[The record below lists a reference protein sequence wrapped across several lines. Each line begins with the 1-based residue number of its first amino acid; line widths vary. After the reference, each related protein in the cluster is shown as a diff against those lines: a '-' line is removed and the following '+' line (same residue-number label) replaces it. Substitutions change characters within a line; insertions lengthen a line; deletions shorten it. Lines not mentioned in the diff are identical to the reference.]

1 METHP
6 MDEFCGSRFW
16 DLNLTWYTDDPD
28 LTPCFQQTVLVWA
41 PCAFLW
47 VFSFL
52 ELFYLRKSANKD
64 VPWSVVNVSK
74 LLIVGSLVALT
85 IVDLVK
91 AISTDGIS
99 APVYY
104 YTPVIKLATFVFAGL
119 LVYLNKHYG
128 MRTSGLLF
136 LFWFLLTICS
146 IPRTRTEIRAHE
158 ARVLEDSW
166 AEYQFVSFLIFFS
179 LTCLMFLLNF
189 FIDKPPRQSKYEITD
204 KDCPELS
211 ASFPSRIFFAWF
223 DRLAWV
229 GFRKP
234 LEVDDLWKMKPED
247 SSKEVSPAFLHHWN
261 KTLEKT
267 YQTRETSNDV
277 TFKKLGNTA
286 SVDFRTTKSKN
297 IASIL
302 PALIKTFGG
311 TFLLGS
317 FLKLG
322 QDLLTFASPQ
332 ILKLIIDFV
341 SGDEPMWK
349 GLMYAITLFVVA
361 GTQTL
366 LLGQYFNRM
375 FFVGLRIRTALISAI
390 YRKALIISNS
400 ARKGSTVGEIVNLM
414 AVDAQ
419 RFMDLTTY
427 INMIWS
433 APLQI
438 GLALYFLW
446 QILGPSVLAGL
457 AVMIILIPVNGVIAN
472 MIKTL
477 QIKQMKNK
485 DERVKLMNEV
495 LSGIKVL
502 KLYAWEPS
510 FEQQILKIRDKEV
523 KVLKSAAYLNAGTSF
538 IWSCA
543 PFLVSIISFATY
555 VLSDDSHVLT
565 PVKAFVCL
573 TLFDILR
580 MPLVLLP
587 VLIVYAIQT
596 SVSVKRINTFLNQ
609 EELDPDNVQHDEKE
623 SSPLLIENGVF
634 SWGGEDTTLKN
645 INVRVERNQ
654 IVAVVGTVGSGK
666 SSLLSAFLGEMDK
679 ISGRV
684 NTLGRIAYVSQQAWI
699 QNATLKDNILFGKPM
714 DQRRYNRVI
723 EACALKPDIEMLPG
737 GDMTEIGEKGINL
750 SGGQKQRVSLARAV
764 YNDADVY
771 FLDDPLSA
779 VDSHVGKHIFEQVI
793 GPTGLLAKKTRVL
806 VTHGIT
812 YLPNTDKIYV
822 LREGEIS
829 ESGTYQELMDKKGA
843 FAEFLI
849 QHLQEVSE
857 EEEDLDEIKQQ
868 LENSVGGEDLLNQ
881 LKRTN
886 SKRSRSES
894 TSETGSVKDISRQ
907 NSTTDSN
914 SSLRRRTS
922 EKVVPD
928 VPKTKLIEQE
938 KSETGSVKWEVYK
951 HYLKSIG
958 LTLSVATVI
967 LNMIFQG
974 FSIGSN
980 LWLSRWSTDE
990 SAENDTSVRDMY
1002 LGVYG
1007 AFGAGQVLSTF
1018 LSTLFLYVGAL
1029 EASRTLHKTLL
1040 RRVLHAPLTS
1050 FFDITPVGRVLN
1062 RFSKDIDTTDSDLPA
1077 TLRAWSA
1084 CFFGVVATLVVI
1096 SISTPIFAAVIVPI
1110 GVLYYAVQRFYVAT
1124 SRQLKRLE
1132 SVSRS
1137 PIYSHFGETIQGVQT
1152 IRAYSVQ
1159 DRFITES
1166 DERVDSNQLCYCPS
1180 IIANR
1185 WLAVRLEMVGN
1196 LIILFAAL
1204 FAVLGRETMN
1214 AGLVG
1219 LSVSYAL
1226 QITQTLNWLVR
1237 MTSDV
1242 ETNIVAVER
1251 IKEYGETKQEAAW
1264 ELPNST
1270 LPRDWPEQGMVEFR
1284 DFQVRY
1290 REGLELVLRGISFT
1304 VKGGEKVGIV
1314 GRTGAGKSSLTLA
1327 LFRIIESA
1335 GGSIV
1340 IDGQD
1345 IAQLGLHALRSRL
1358 TIIPQDPVLFSGTL
1372 RINLDPFNAQSDDDI
1387 WKALEHAHLKSF
1399 VKGLTAG
1406 INHEVTEGGEN
1417 LSVGQRQLICLAR
1430 ALLRKTKVLILD
1442 EATAAVDLE
1451 TDDLI
1456 QRTIRTE
1463 FKDCTVLTIA
1473 HRLNTIMDSD
1483 KVIVLDKGQIVEFAP
1498 PAELLQSKNSAFYS
1512 MAKDAGLVKFH

>member
-47 VFSFL
+47 LFSFL
-52 ELFYLRKSANKD
+52 ELYYLRKSANKD
-64 VPWSVVNVSK
+64 VPWSFVNVSK
-74 LLIVGSLVALT
+74 LLVIGSLIVLT
-85 IVDLVK
+85 IVDLAN

-99 APVYY
+99 APLFY
-104 YTPVIKLATFVFAGL
+104 YTPVIKLASFIFVAIL
-119 LVYLNKHYG
+119 IYLNKHYG

-136 LFWFLLTICS
+136 LFWFLLTVCS
-146 IPRTRTEIRAHE
+146 IPRVRTEIRAYE
-158 ARVLEDSW
+158 ARVVEDSW

-179 LTCLMFLLNF
+179 LTCIMFLLNF
-189 FIDKPPRQSKYEITD
+189 FVDKPPRQSKYEITD
-204 KDCPELS
+204 KDCPELA

-261 KTLEKT
+261 ETLEKT
-267 YQTRETSNDV
+267 YQSRETSNDV
-277 TFKKLGNTA
+277 TFKKLGNSA
-286 SVDFRTTKSKN
+286 RVDFRTTKAKN

-332 ILKLIIDFV
+332 ILKLIIGFV
-341 SGDEPMWK
+341 GGEEPMWK

-543 PFLVSIISFATY
+543 PFL
-555 VLSDDSHVLT
+555 
-565 PVKAFVCL
+565 
-573 TLFDILR
+573 
-580 MPLVLLP
+580 
-587 VLIVYAIQT
+587 T
-596 SVSVKRINTFLNQ
+596 SVSVNRINTFLNQ

-634 SWGGEDTTLKN
+634 SWGGEETTLKN
-645 INVRVERNQ
+645 INVRVEKNQ

-714 DQRRYNRVI
+714 DQRRYARVI

-793 GPTGLLAKKTRVL
+793 GPSGLLAKKTRVL

-812 YLPNTDKIYV
+812 YLPNTDKIFV

-868 LENSVGGEDLLNQ
+868 LENSVGGEELLNQ
-881 LKRTN
+881 LKRSN

-914 SSLRRRTS
+914 TSLRRRTS
-922 EKVVPD
+922 EKAPEVA
-928 VPKTKLIEQE
+928 KTKLIETE

-980 LWLSRWSTDE
+980 LWLSRWSTDDT
-990 SAENDTSVRDMY
+990 AGNDTSRRDMY

-1007 AFGAGQVLSTF
+1007 AFGAGQVLANFVATLTF
-1018 LSTLFLYVGAL
+1018 ALGSLYA
-1029 EASRTLHKTLL
+1029 AKTMHELLL
-1040 RRVLHAPLTS
+1040 RYVLHWPMSLFDTTPL
-1050 FFDITPVGRVLN
+1050 GRVLN
-1062 RFSKDIDTTDSDLPA
+1062 RFSKDVDT
-1077 TLRAWSA
+1077 
-1084 CFFGVVATLVVI
+1084 
-1096 SISTPIFAAVIVPI
+1096 
-1110 GVLYYAVQRFYVAT
+1110 
-1124 SRQLKRLE
+1124 
-1132 SVSRS
+1132 
-1137 PIYSHFGETIQGVQT
+1137 
-1152 IRAYSVQ
+1152 
-1159 DRFITES
+1159 
-1166 DERVDSNQLCYCPS
+1166 VDN
-1180 IIANR
+1180 
-1185 WLAVRLEMVGN
+1185 
-1196 LIILFAAL
+1196 
-1204 FAVLGRETMN
+1204 
-1214 AGLVG
+1214 
-1219 LSVSYAL
+1219 
-1226 QITQTLNWLVR
+1226 
-1237 MTSDV
+1237 
-1242 ETNIVAVER
+1242 
-1251 IKEYGETKQEAAW
+1251 
-1264 ELPNST
+1264 T
-1270 LPRDWPEQGMVEFR
+1270 LP
-1284 DFQVRY
+1284 
-1290 REGLELVLRGISFT
+1290 
-1304 VKGGEKVGIV
+1304 
-1314 GRTGAGKSSLTLA
+1314 
-1327 LFRIIESA
+1327 
-1335 GGSIV
+1335 
-1340 IDGQD
+1340 
-1345 IAQLGLHALRSRL
+1345 
-1358 TIIPQDPVLFSGTL
+1358 
-1372 RINLDPFNAQSDDDI
+1372 
-1387 WKALEHAHLKSF
+1387 
-1399 VKGLTAG
+1399 
-1406 INHEVTEGGEN
+1406 
-1417 LSVGQRQLICLAR
+1417 QLIRSFLA
-1430 ALLRKTKVLILD
+1430 
-1442 EATAAVDLE
+1442 
-1451 TDDLI
+1451 
-1456 QRTIRTE
+1456 Q
-1463 FKDCTVLTIA
+1463 F
-1473 HRLNTIMDSD
+1473 
-1483 KVIVLDKGQIVEFAP
+1483 FA
-1498 PAELLQSKNSAFYS
+1498 Y
-1512 MAKDAGLVKFH
+1512 

>member
-1 METHP
+1 MSSASSATGARKFSNCSSAS
-6 MDEFCGSRFW
+6 FCGRGKRYH

-47 VFSFL
+47 LFSFL

-64 VPWSVVNVSK
+64 VPWSIVNVSK
-74 LLIVGSLVALT
+74 LLIIVSLIILT
-85 IVDLVK
+85 VVDLVK

-104 YTPVIKLATFVFAGL
+104 YTPVIKLATFIFAGV

-146 IPRTRTEIRAHE
+146 IPRTRTEIRAYE

-166 AEYQFVSFLIFFS
+166 AEYQFVSFLVFFS

-234 LEVDDLWKMKPED
+234 LEVQDLWHMKPED

-261 KTLEKT
+261 KTLAKT

-543 PFLVSIISFATY
+543 PFLVKYSGFT
-555 VLSDDSHVLT
+555 
-565 PVKAFVCL
+565 
-573 TLFDILR
+573 
-580 MPLVLLP
+580 
-587 VLIVYAIQT
+587 
-596 SVSVKRINTFLNQ
+596 
-609 EELDPDNVQHDEKE
+609 
-623 SSPLLIENGVF
+623 SPLLIENGVF
-634 SWGGEDTTLKN
+634 SWGGEETTLKN
-645 INVRVERNQ
+645 INVRVEKNQ

-679 ISGRV
+679 VSGRV

-714 DQRRYNRVI
+714 DQRRYNRII

-829 ESGTYQELMDKKGA
+829 ESGTYQELMDKKGS

-857 EEEDLDEIKQQ
+857 EAEDLDEIKQQ
-868 LENSVGGEDLLNQ
+868 LENSVGGEELLNQ

-914 SSLRRRTS
+914 TSLRRRTS
-922 EKVVPD
+922 EKVPEVS
-928 VPKTKLIEQE
+928 KTKLIEQE

-958 LTLSVATVI
+958 LTLSIATVI

-1007 AFGAGQVLSTF
+1007 AFGAGQVLTNFIASLTF
-1018 LSTLFLYVGAL
+1018 ALGAL
-1029 EASRTLHKTLL
+1029 YAAKTMHELLL
-1040 RRVLHAPLTS
+1040 RYVLRWPMSLYDTTPL
-1050 FFDITPVGRVLN
+1050 GRVLN
-1062 RFSKDIDTTDSDLPA
+1062 RFSKDVDTVDNTLPQLIRSFLA
-1077 TLRAWSA
+1077 Q
-1084 CFFGVVATLVVI
+1084 FF
-1096 SISTPIFAAVIVPI
+1096 AVI
-1110 GVLYYAVQRFYVAT
+1110 
-1124 SRQLKRLE
+1124 
-1132 SVSRS
+1132 
-1137 PIYSHFGETIQGVQT
+1137 
-1152 IRAYSVQ
+1152 
-1159 DRFITES
+1159 
-1166 DERVDSNQLCYCPS
+1166 
-1180 IIANR
+1180 
-1185 WLAVRLEMVGN
+1185 
-1196 LIILFAAL
+1196 
-1204 FAVLGRETMN
+1204 
-1214 AGLVG
+1214 
-1219 LSVSYAL
+1219 
-1226 QITQTLNWLVR
+1226 
-1237 MTSDV
+1237 
-1242 ETNIVAVER
+1242 
-1251 IKEYGETKQEAAW
+1251 
-1264 ELPNST
+1264 
-1270 LPRDWPEQGMVEFR
+1270 
-1284 DFQVRY
+1284 
-1290 REGLELVLRGISFT
+1290 
-1304 VKGGEKVGIV
+1304 
-1314 GRTGAGKSSLTLA
+1314 
-1327 LFRIIESA
+1327 
-1335 GGSIV
+1335 
-1340 IDGQD
+1340 
-1345 IAQLGLHALRSRL
+1345 
-1358 TIIPQDPVLFSGTL
+1358 
-1372 RINLDPFNAQSDDDI
+1372 
-1387 WKALEHAHLKSF
+1387 
-1399 VKGLTAG
+1399 
-1406 INHEVTEGGEN
+1406 
-1417 LSVGQRQLICLAR
+1417 
-1430 ALLRKTKVLILD
+1430 
-1442 EATAAVDLE
+1442 
-1451 TDDLI
+1451 
-1456 QRTIRTE
+1456 
-1463 FKDCTVLTIA
+1463 
-1473 HRLNTIMDSD
+1473 RLN
-1483 KVIVLDKGQIVEFAP
+1483 
-1498 PAELLQSKNSAFYS
+1498 
-1512 MAKDAGLVKFH
+1512 VKI